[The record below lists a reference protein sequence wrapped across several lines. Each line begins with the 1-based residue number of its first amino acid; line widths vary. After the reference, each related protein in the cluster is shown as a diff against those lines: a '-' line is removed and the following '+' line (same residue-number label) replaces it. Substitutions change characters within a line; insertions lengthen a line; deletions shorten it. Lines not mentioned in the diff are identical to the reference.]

1 MRVALISDVHA
12 NLAALE
18 ALREPYDVLLCLGD
32 LVDYGPQPQ
41 EAIQWVRERARSV
54 VRGNHDHALA
64 YQVDCRCAPVM
75 KDASLTTRAWHT
87 HLLTAEEKTYLHRLP
102 LSEQIEL
109 GGATFFLAH
118 ASPTGDLY
126 KYLRPEVSDTVLA
139 EEIRGIDADFV
150 CIGHTHLPMLRRI
163 GTTTIINPGS
173 IGQPRHGDPHAS
185 YVLWDDGGV
194 EFRRLPYDTNKTIS
208 ALERAPL
215 PQSVLTQL
223 ISILRTGGARGY

>member
-18 ALREPYDVLLCLGD
+18 ALREPYDALLCLGD
-32 LVDYGPQPQ
+32 LIDYGPQPHD
-41 EAIQWVRERARSV
+41 AIQWVRERASSI

-64 YQVDCRCAPVM
+64 YHVDCRCAPVM
-75 KDASLTTRAWHT
+75 KEASITTRAWHVQ
-87 HLLTAEEKTYLHRLP
+87 LLTAEEKTYLHGLP

-126 KYLRPEVSDTVLA
+126 KYLRPEVSDAVLA

-173 IGQPRHGDPHAS
+173 IGQPRHGDPYTS
-185 YVLWDDGGV
+185 YVIWDDGEI